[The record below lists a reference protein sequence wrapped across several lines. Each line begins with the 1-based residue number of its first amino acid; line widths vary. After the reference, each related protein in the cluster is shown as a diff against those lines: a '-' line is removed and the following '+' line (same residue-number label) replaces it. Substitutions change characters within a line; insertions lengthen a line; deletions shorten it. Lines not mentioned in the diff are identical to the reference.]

1 MKLEINIPTDLSE
14 IKLLQYQK
22 FLEIAKNNPEGEF
35 LQQKMVQLFCGIDL
49 KDVAQIKYRTVEEI
63 TSNIITMFTKEHK
76 FINRF
81 KIGNVEFGFIPN
93 LEDITLD
100 EYVDITTYIN
110 DFDNMHKAMAV
121 LFRPITANIPF
132 YYFWK
137 KKEYLYSI
145 EPYKNTATYCDVMK
159 HAPLDAT
166 LGAIVFFY
174 NLATELIISSLNY
187 LETHKAEMNLVS
199 SHNLA
204 NGGDGIRVIM
214 LSLKEMS
221 ETLKQLVELNFL
233 PL

>member
-1 MKLEINIPTDLSE
+1 MKLEINIPTKLSE
-14 IKLLQYQK
+14 IKLMQYQK
-22 FLEIAKNNPEGEF
+22 FLDIAKNNPEGEF
-35 LQQKMVQLFCGIDL
+35 LQQKMVQLFCDIDL

-63 TSNIITMFTKEHK
+63 TTNIILMFTQEHK

-81 KIGNVEFGFIPN
+81 KIGAVEFGFIPN

-121 LFRPITANIPF
+121 MFRPITTKIGKT
-132 YYFWK
+132 Y
-137 KKEYLYSI
+137 EI
-145 EPYKNTATYCDVMK
+145 EAYKNTATYSDIMK
-159 HAPLDAT
+159 HAPLDAV
-166 LGAIVFFY
+166 LGSIVFFY
-174 NLATELIISSLNY
+174 NLANELITSSLNY
-187 LETHKAEMNLVS
+187 LETHKEQMSIVS

-204 NGGDGIRVIM
+204 NGGDGITAIM

-221 ETLKQLVELNFL
+221 ETLKQSEGFNFL

>member
-1 MKLEINIPTDLSE
+1 MKLELNIPTDLSE

-63 TSNIITMFTKEHK
+63 TTNIILMFSKEHK
-76 FINRF
+76 FIPRF
-81 KIGNVEFGFIPN
+81 KIGTVEFGFIPN

-121 LFRPITANIPF
+121 LFRPIKSKIGKM
-132 YYFWK
+132 Y
-137 KKEYLYSI
+137 EI

-174 NLATELIISSLNY
+174 NLANELIKSSLNY
-187 LETHKAEMNLVS
+187 LETHKAEMNIVNN
-199 SHNLA
+199 HNLA
-204 NGGDGIRVIM
+204 NGGDGIQATM

-221 ETLKQLVELNFL
+221 ETLKQSVELNFL

>member
-1 MKLEINIPTDLSE
+1 MKLELNIPTDLSE

-63 TSNIITMFTKEHK
+63 TTNIITMFTKEHK

-121 LFRPITANIPF
+121 LFRPITAKIG
-132 YYFWK
+132 K
-137 KKEYLYSI
+137 LYEI
-145 EPYKNTATYCDVMK
+145 EAYKNTSTYCDVMK

-166 LGAIVFFY
+166 LGAVVFFY
-174 NLATELIISSLNY
+174 NLANELIKSSLTY
-187 LETHKAEMNLVS
+187 LENHKEEMNIVN
-199 SHNLA
+199 SHSLA
-204 NGGDGIRVIM
+204 NGGDGIQAIM

-221 ETLKQLVELNFL
+221 ETLKQLVEFNFL

>member
-1 MKLEINIPTDLSE
+1 MKLELNIPTDLSE

-63 TSNIITMFTKEHK
+63 TTNIILMFTKEHK

-93 LEDITLD
+93 LEEITLD

-121 LFRPITANIPF
+121 LFRPITSKIGQ
-132 YYFWK
+132 
-137 KKEYLYSI
+137 LYEI
-145 EPYKNTATYCDVMK
+145 EPYKNTATYCDIMK
-159 HAPLDAT
+159 HAPLDAV
-166 LGAIVFFY
+166 LGSIVFFY
-174 NLATELIISSLNY
+174 NLANELITSSLTY
-187 LETHKAEMNLVS
+187 LETHKAEMSIVNN
-199 SHNLA
+199 HNLA
-204 NGGDGIRVIM
+204 NGGDGITAIM

-221 ETLKQLVELNFL
+221 ETLRQSVELNFL